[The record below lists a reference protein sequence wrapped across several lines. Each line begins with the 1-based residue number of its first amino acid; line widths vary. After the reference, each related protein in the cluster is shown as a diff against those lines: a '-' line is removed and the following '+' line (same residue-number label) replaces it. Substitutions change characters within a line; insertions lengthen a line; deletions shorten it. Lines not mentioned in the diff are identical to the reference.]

1 MSAVV
6 EAPLELVEAVADMR
20 FPMKTDARLQLL
32 MDKNTN
38 GQLTTSER
46 EELEAWV
53 ELSETLSLVRAQ
65 ALRFLRKPLA
75 T

>member
-20 FPMKTDARLQLL
+20 FPAQTDARLQFL

-38 GQLTTSER
+38 GQLTSSDR

-53 ELSETLSLVRAQ
+53 ELSETLSLVCAQ
-65 ALRFLRKPLA
+65 ALRLLGRKPM
-75 T
+75 